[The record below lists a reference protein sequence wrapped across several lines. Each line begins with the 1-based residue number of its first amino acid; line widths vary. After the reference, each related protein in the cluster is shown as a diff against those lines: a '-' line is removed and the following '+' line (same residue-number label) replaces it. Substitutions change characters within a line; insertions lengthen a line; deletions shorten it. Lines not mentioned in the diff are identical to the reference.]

1 MRPTLVLLAA
11 AACGRTTAM
20 PVAVDASLDARASV
34 DAGASLD
41 GSGDAAPSSVTRP
54 SCGGPFSSN
63 PGACEALGLVTLADP
78 RVRGSDGR
86 AGPFAPGDRAT
97 ITVEVTNGSKDLPY
111 PCQGFDADVAGVVF
125 AGARDASAPSSVG
138 LVGPFV
144 FAPGSVRTL
153 STTVDF
159 GRSIP
164 PGTVV
169 HFRAWV
175 DVLNAGCTNGA
186 EVRFEVRLE

>member
-1 MRPTLVLLAA
+1 MRHWLVLLAA
-11 AACGRTTAM
+11 AGCGRTTAM
-20 PVAVDASLDARASV
+20 PV
-34 DAGASLD
+34 DAGAAVDVGADVAWSP
-41 GSGDAAPSSVTRP
+41 AARP
-54 SCGGPFSSN
+54 SCGGQFSN
-63 PGACEALGLVTLADP
+63 PGACEALGLATLSDP
-78 RVRGSDGR
+78 RVRGGDGR

-97 ITVEVTNGSKDLPY
+97 ITVTLTNGSKDLPY

-125 AGARDASAPSSVG
+125 AGRAPDASAPSSVG

-144 FAPGSVRTL
+144 LFPASVTTL
-153 STTVDF
+153 STTVEL

-164 PGTVV
+164 SGTVV

-175 DVLNAGCTNGA
+175 DVLNAGCANGA